1 MNKIKRYINKESLS
15 WALYD
20 WANSAFATTVMAVFF
35 PLFFNDYW
43 SKGIDT
49 VDTTARL
56 GFANSAVGILIML
69 SAPILG
75 FISDNSSLKKRFLL
89 IMTLLGSLSTILLF
103 FVGQG
108 TWFIALLLYV
118 IATIGFSGGNIFYDA
133 LLTSVATKKRYN
145 FVSSLGYS
153 LGYLGGGILLAFN
166 IFMSLNPEMFGIEN
180 SSDAIRYAFVSV
192 GVWWLLFSIPLFSIV
207 KEKKNKRNRVLDSF
221 RQSFKG
227 VYSTFKEIKD
237 YKPILYFLIAYW
249 LYIDGVDTIV
259 RMAMDFGISLNLNR
273 DSLIKAFL
281 LTQFIGFPAALIF
294 GILAKGKKG
303 ARNGIYFTLIIY
315 LGVSIFGALLETETQ
330 FFVLAGVIGLVQGGI
345 QALSRSYF
353 AEIIP
358 KERAGE
364 FFGFYNM
371 IGKFAVVL
379 GPLLIG
385 TTGLMLRKFGMDS
398 EMATRGGIFSVSLF
412 FIAGGIMYH
421 HAVRVEKRD
430 GQINN
435 I

>member
-15 WALYD
+15 WAFYD
-20 WANSAFATTVMAVFF
+20 WANSAFATTVLAVFF

-49 VDTTARL
+49 VVTTARL
-56 GFANSAVGILIML
+56 GFANSAVGVLILL

-89 IMTLLGSLSTILLF
+89 IMTLLGSLSTISLF

-108 TWFIALLLYV
+108 LWIVAIILYV
-118 IATIGFSGGNIFYDA
+118 IASIGFSGGNIFYDA
-133 LLTSVATKKRYN
+133 LLTSVAPKKRYN
-145 FVSSLGYS
+145 FVSSLGFS
-153 LGYLGGGILLAFN
+153 LGYLGGGILLATN
-166 IFMSLNPEMFGIEN
+166 IYMSINPEKFGIQ
-180 SSDAIRYAFVSV
+180 SSTDAVKYAFISV
-192 GVWWLLFSIPLFSIV
+192 GIWWLLFSMPLFSFV
-207 KEKKNKRNRVLDSF
+207 KEQKSKRNRVLDSF
-221 RQSFKG
+221 KQSFKS
-227 VYSTFKEIKD
+227 VYATFKEIKG

-249 LYIDGVDTIV
+249 MYIDGVDTIV
-259 RMAMDFGISLNLNR
+259 RMAMDFGISLNLER
-273 DSLIKAFL
+273 DSLVKAFL
-281 LTQFIGFPAALIF
+281 LTQFIGFPAALLF
-294 GILAKGKKG
+294 GVFAKGKKG
-303 ARNGIYFTLIIY
+303 ARNGVYLTLVIY
-315 LGVSIFGALLETETQ
+315 LTVSIFGAMLDSETE

-358 KERAGE
+358 KERSGE

-385 TTGLMLRKFGMDS
+385 ATGLMLRKFGLDS

-412 FIAGGIMYH
+412 FIAGGIMFH

-430 GQINN
+430 GTV
-435 I
+435 

>member
-1 MNKIKRYINKESLS
+1 MS

-56 GFANSAVGILIML
+56 GFANSVVGILILL
-69 SAPILG
+69 SAPIMG

-108 TWFIALLLYV
+108 AWVIALILYV
-118 IATIGFSGGNIFYDA
+118 VATIGFSGGNIFYDA
-133 LLTSVATKKRYN
+133 LLTSVAPKKRYN
-145 FVSSLGYS
+145 FVSSLGFS
-153 LGYLGGGILLAFN
+153 LGYLGGGILLALN
-166 IFMSLNPEMFGIEN
+166 IFMSLNPEKFGIQN
-180 SSDAIRYAFVSV
+180 STDAVKYAFVTV
-192 GVWWLLFSIPLFSIV
+192 GVWWLLFSIPLFSFV
-207 KEKKNKRNRVLDSF
+207 KEKKNKRVRVIESF
-221 RQSFKG
+221 KQSFKS
-227 VYSTFKEIKD
+227 VSTTFKEIKD

-259 RMAMDFGISLNLNR
+259 RMAMDFGISLNLER
-273 DSLIKAFL
+273 DSMVKAFL
-281 LTQFIGFPAALIF
+281 LTQFIGFPAALVF
-294 GILAKGKKG
+294 GVLAKGKKG

-315 LGVSIFGALLETETQ
+315 LAVSIFGALLDSETE

-385 TTGLMLRKFGMDS
+385 ATGLMLRRFGMSS

-412 FIAGGIMYH
+412 FIAGGIMFH

-430 GQINN
+430 G
-435 I
+435 

>member
-1 MNKIKRYINKESLS
+1 MINKIRRYINKESLS

-56 GFANSAVGILIML
+56 GFANSVVGVLILL

-89 IMTLLGSLSTILLF
+89 IMTLLGALSTILLF

-108 TWFIALLLYV
+108 VWIIALVLYV
-118 IATIGFSGGNIFYDA
+118 VATIGFSGGNIFYDA
-133 LLTSVATKKRYN
+133 LLTSVAPKKRYN
-145 FVSSLGYS
+145 FVSSLGFS
-153 LGYLGGGILLAFN
+153 LGYLGGGILLALN
-166 IFMSLNPEMFGIEN
+166 IFMSLNPEKFGIQN
-180 SSDAIRYAFVSV
+180 SSDAVRYAFVSV
-192 GVWWLLFSIPLFSIV
+192 GVWWLLFSIPLFSLV
-207 KEKKNKRNRVLDSF
+207 KEKKNKRDRVLDSF
-221 RQSFKG
+221 KQSFKS
-227 VYSTFKEIKD
+227 VFATFKEIKD

-259 RMAMDFGISLNLNR
+259 RMAMDFGISLNLER

-281 LTQFIGFPAALIF
+281 LTQFIGFPAALLF
-294 GILAKGKKG
+294 GVFAKGKKG
-303 ARNGIYFTLIIY
+303 ARNGVYLTLVIY
-315 LGVSIFGALLETETQ
+315 LAVSIFGAMLDSETE
-330 FFVLAGVIGLVQGGI
+330 FFLLAGVIGLVQGGI

-358 KERAGE
+358 KERSGE

-385 TTGLMLRKFGMDS
+385 ATGLMLRKFGFDS

-412 FIAGGIMYH
+412 FIAGGIMFH

-430 GQINN
+430 SQY
-435 I
+435 

>member
-43 SKGIDT
+43 SKGTDT
-49 VDTTARL
+49 VVTTARL
-56 GFANSAVGILIML
+56 GFANSAVGIMIMIA
-69 SAPILG
+69 APILG

-89 IMTLLGSLSTILLF
+89 IFTLLGSLSTILLF
-103 FVGQG
+103 QVGQG
-108 TWFIALLLYV
+108 MWILALMLYI

-133 LLTSVATKKRYN
+133 LLTSVAPKNRYN
-145 FVSSLGYS
+145 FVSSLGFS

-166 IFMSLNPEMFGIEN
+166 IFMSLNPEVFGIQN
-180 SSDAIRYAFVSV
+180 SADAVRYSFISV
-192 GVWWLLFSIPLFSIV
+192 GLWWILFSIPLFSFV
-207 KEKKNKRNRVLDSF
+207 KEKKDKRYRVLDSF
-221 RQSFKG
+221 KQSFKG
-227 VYSTFKEIKD
+227 VYATFKEIKD

-259 RMAMDFGISLNLNR
+259 RMAMDFGISLNLER
-273 DSLIKAFL
+273 DSMIKAFL

-294 GILAKGKKG
+294 GVFAKGKRG
-303 ARNGIYFTLIIY
+303 ARNGIYFTLVIY
-315 LGVSIFGALLETETQ
+315 LAVSIFGALLDSETE
-330 FFVLAGVIGLVQGGI
+330 FYILACVIGLVQGGI

-353 AEIIP
+353 AELIP
-358 KERAGE
+358 KHRSGE

-371 IGKFAVVL
+371 IGKFAVIL

-385 TTGLMLRKFGMDS
+385 VTGLTLRKFGFDS

-412 FIAGGIMYH
+412 FIAGGIMFH

-430 GQINN
+430 GTI
-435 I
+435 

>member
-1 MNKIKRYINKESLS
+1 MNKIKRYINRESLS

-43 SKGIDT
+43 SKGVDT

-56 GFANSAVGILIML
+56 GFANSAVGVLIMF

-89 IMTLLGSLSTILLF
+89 IMTLLGSLSTFFLF

-108 TWFIALLLYV
+108 VWLVALILY
-118 IATIGFSGGNIFYDA
+118 ILAAIGFSGGNIFYDA
-133 LLTSVATKKRYN
+133 LLTSVANKNRYN

-153 LGYLGGGILLAFN
+153 LGYLGGGILLALN
-166 IFMSLNPEMFGIEN
+166 IFMSLNPGKFGIE
-180 SSDAIRYAFVSV
+180 SSAYAVRYSFITV
-192 GVWWLLFSIPLFSIV
+192 GLWWLLFSIPLFSLVI
-207 KEKKNKRNRVLDSF
+207 EKKNKRNRVFDSF
-221 RQSFKG
+221 KQSFTSVLK
-227 VYSTFKEIKD
+227 TFKEIKN

-259 RMAMDFGISLNLNR
+259 RMAMDFGISLDLQR
-273 DSLIKAFL
+273 DSMIKAFL
-281 LTQFIGFPAALIF
+281 LTQFIGFPAALLF
-294 GILAKGKKG
+294 GVFAKGKKG
-303 ARNGIYFTLIIY
+303 ARNGIYLTLVIY
-315 LGVSIFGALLETETQ
+315 LTVSIFGALLDTETE
-330 FFVLAGVIGLVQGGI
+330 FFILAGVIGLVQGGI

-385 TTGLMLRKFGMDS
+385 TTGLMLRKFGFNS

-430 GQINN
+430 SQY
-435 I
+435 